1 MRVDY
6 RLRQLAIR
14 REALCKRV
22 RSQREQF
29 ALAFTPVTLAAHR
42 ADERIA
48 GVTRLARNPMVIT
61 ATAVS
66 LMFIGPGRLLRWAK
80 KGLEAW
86 LIWRSFAP
94 KLAAMFPRRFG

>member
-1 MRVDY
+1 MRLDH

-14 REALCKRV
+14 REALCERA
-22 RSQREQF
+22 RLQRDQF
-29 ALAFTPVTLAAHR
+29 AFEFTPIKLVVHR
-42 ADERIA
+42 ADARIA
-48 GVTRLARNPMVIT
+48 SVSRLAQNPIVIT
-61 ATAVS
+61 AAAVS

-86 LIWRSFAP
+86 LVWRSFAP